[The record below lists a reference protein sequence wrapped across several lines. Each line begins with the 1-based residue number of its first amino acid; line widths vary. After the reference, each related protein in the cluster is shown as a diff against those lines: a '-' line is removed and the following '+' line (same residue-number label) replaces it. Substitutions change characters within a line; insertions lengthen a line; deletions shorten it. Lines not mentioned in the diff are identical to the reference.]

1 MELRFHPHGG
11 LEMIKKP
18 DLSHDFETKETA
30 MPQRHKHV
38 AVFTL
43 EICIAKPT
51 SSQQNGK
58 SPQGTLAPH

>member
-1 MELRFHPHGG
+1 
-11 LEMIKKP
+11 MIKKP

-30 MPQRHKHV
+30 MPQRHKRV